1 MEKVEKIRG
10 EAEQLVAKY
19 NSLIQSKHIPDN
31 FKFELEHNL
40 KETQRI
46 LAEDEIRIAVGGETS
61 SGKTTFLNKFF
72 STNLFYTTQEEA
84 TAVPTE
90 VRKAETL
97 KVIVYGESERII
109 KTIEPAIEVK
119 SSIASPKII
128 EELRNEIELYTSVK
142 HQINGVT
149 KVEVLLPI
157 ESMPQKMVLIDT
169 PGFNAHESRA
179 KIATQ
184 VIDNSHA
191 CLFVIDAR
199 NALKKREMDVIKMT
213 QAQTAKTYFIL
224 NKMDQLSE
232 ENEFDTD
239 SNSDLSVIEYTRA
252 KLREMSQAEDLVLV
266 PVSSK
271 SDNDIPVSAIKYAHN
286 LHEFKTRF
294 YDDIQIN
301 KLSYLGDFVA
311 RKSGELAKK
320 LQTSTNDLAV
330 AYEKELAIFVS
341 KVPKSVENVQS
352 EIIGYLQTRYD
363 THFNAMLQ
371 HLVKLIDEETDN
383 LLREFAAYISPITSK
398 SQIENSLKLRVSY
411 LIEGYL
417 KKVKSGIVFE
427 LNQFS
432 DKLSGDIWLKVQ
444 NLYSAIPGLKR
455 YKTNNGL
462 GDFEK
467 TFKPQ
472 GLHGSFSTGSFD
484 FSFEKEIGI
493 GGAGAAIGMVVFGPI
508 GAIIG
513 GALGWMFG
521 NNIGQ
526 LKEQIATKFYE
537 EVVKIRQSII
547 QEFDN
552 QLSDNING
560 VLSHIE
566 GQIDSQISTYFT
578 TIEDHRQKMIK
589 KIENEHKQ
597 RKEIILTL
605 EEISKVGN
613 ELLYLRKRAS

>member
-1 MEKVEKIRG
+1 MDKIEKIRG
-10 EAEQLVAKY
+10 EAELLVAKY
-19 NSLIQSKHIPDN
+19 KSLIESRHIPEN

-90 VRKAETL
+90 IRKSQTL
-97 KVIVYGESERII
+97 RILVYGESEKII
-109 KTIEPAIEVK
+109 RTIEPSIEIN

-149 KVEVLLPI
+149 KVEVHLPI
-157 ESMPQKMVLIDT
+157 ESMPPKMVLIDT

-213 QAQTAKTYFIL
+213 QSQTAKTYFIL

-239 SNSDLSVIEYTRA
+239 ANSDLSVIEYTTS
-252 KLREMSQAEDLVLV
+252 KLKEMTKTHDLILI

-271 SDNDIPVSAIKYAHN
+271 HDHDIPASAIKYARN
-286 LHEFKTRF
+286 LSEFKTRF
-294 YDDIQIN
+294 YADIQIN

-320 LQTSTNDLAV
+320 LQSSTNDLAES
-330 AYEKELAIFVS
+330 YERELVKFVS
-341 KVPKSVENVQS
+341 KVPKSVETVQS
-352 EIIGYLQTRYD
+352 EITGYLQTRYS
-363 THFNAMLQ
+363 THFNAMIQ
-371 HLVKLIDEETDN
+371 HLNMLIAYETDN
-383 LLREFAAYISPITSK
+383 VVREFSAYISPITSK
-398 SQIENSLKLRVSY
+398 SELENSLKLRVNY
-411 LIEGYL
+411 LIEQYL
-417 KKVKSGIVFE
+417 KQVKAGIVIE

-432 DKLSGDIWLKVQ
+432 EKLSTDIWLKIQ
-444 NLYSAIPGLKR
+444 TLYTAIPDLKR
-455 YKTNNGL
+455 NKTSNGL
-462 GDFEK
+462 GSFER

-472 GLHGSFSTGSFD
+472 GLQGSLSTGD
-484 FSFEKEIGI
+484 FNFTFGKEIGM

-513 GALGWMFG
+513 GWLGWLLG
-521 NNIGQ
+521 DNTEE
-526 LKEQIATKFYE
+526 LKEQISTKYLE
-537 EVVKIRQSII
+537 EVDKIKQSII
-547 QEFDN
+547 KELNN
-552 QLSDNING
+552 QLSHSVNS
-560 VLSHIE
+560 VVSHIR
-566 GQIDSQISTYFT
+566 GQIDSQIITYFT
-578 TIEDHRQKMIK
+578 AIEDHRQKMIK

-597 RKEIILTL
+597 RNDIILTL
-605 EEISKVGN
+605 EEISKVGHK
-613 ELLYLRKRAS
+613 LLYLRKRA